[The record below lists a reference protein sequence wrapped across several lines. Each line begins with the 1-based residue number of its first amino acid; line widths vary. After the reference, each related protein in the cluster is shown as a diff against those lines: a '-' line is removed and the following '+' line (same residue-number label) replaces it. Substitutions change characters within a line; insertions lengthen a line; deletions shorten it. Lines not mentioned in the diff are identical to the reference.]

1 MIPGKVGIWE
11 MENGKKKMDI
21 NVSLEKLD
29 LFT

>member
-1 MIPGKVGIWE
+1 MIPGKVSIWE